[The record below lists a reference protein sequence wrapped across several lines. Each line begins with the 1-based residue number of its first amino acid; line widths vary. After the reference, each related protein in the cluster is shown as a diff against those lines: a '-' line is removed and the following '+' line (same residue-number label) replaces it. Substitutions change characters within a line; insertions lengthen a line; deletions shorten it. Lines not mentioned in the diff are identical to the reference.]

1 MGMAPGGWLWLSE
14 VLKYPEI
21 LLLLPKGEV
30 EEGVYTSP
38 PNLPCAVASSLQQ
51 PWGAKCLDR
60 DQGLQELFWAPLLSC
75 WAEPS
80 NAQLTAWLQIK
91 YCHTCPAG
99 AASRTTGTSKFHQD
113 PWKMVIVFL
122 PIVGGHSN
130 KTGAW
135 TIRSLK
141 PHVLDNRW
149 RQSSRSSGLEF
160 WPSSSL
166 SNSTIAKCVF

>member
-1 MGMAPGGWLWLSE
+1 MRKGLF
-14 VLKYPEI
+14 VLQTKKRFPKCGDGFGSWWVALVVRGVEI
-21 LLLLPKGEV
+21 PWNSGFAAKGEV

-38 PNLPCAVASSLQQ
+38 PNLPGAVASFLQQ
-51 PWGAKCLDR
+51 PWGANGLNK

-80 NAQLTAWLQIK
+80 KAQLTAWLQIQ
-91 YCHTCPAG
+91 YWHTCPAG

-113 PWKMVIVFL
+113 PWKMGIIFL
-122 PIVGGHSN
+122 PSLGGHSN

-141 PHVLDNRW
+141 PHVLDNTW
-149 RQSSRSSGLEF
+149 R
-160 WPSSSL
+160 
-166 SNSTIAKCVF
+166 